1 MPSLTGNNNDDAI
14 VLPLLEEIT
23 GQKFNDDGTTVSK
36 DKINDTIANILN
48 SYGLKT
54 DEGFIEKMAK
64 LKIADKK
71 GGTIDLEE
79 LPSELRDAAF
89 LPVDTI
95 ADIALRQDLDL
106 VISQIPEWFTALQIT
121 RDAICEA
128 DVVDGT
134 MARDIR
140 FDRSKLDESEIDTV
154 ISKIEEVED
163 RLELH
168 SIIKNHVVFNT
179 LEYGEG
185 YVYCI
190 PYAKVFSDLYKYRL
204 SNKSNGD
211 NSALNYSTM
220 DTSSILHGFGY
231 GESAVEVSLTDTVIN
246 DATNNSPYK
255 KNRNGIYTE
264 SVVFSES
271 EIMDIEPM
279 FHAKA
284 FNEDGSENK
293 KYMQE
298 SDQRIINGINNIT
311 DNIRYIEKDI
321 ALPVIEESAHDLR
334 EVYKTKYHDTEHYV
348 QEVNNIF
355 EKVMHD
361 GIYMEADN
369 NNDPNNE
376 DDVSTIYGR
385 EFDNVKGIYLKILPA
400 TKLIPIRVDR
410 NIIGYYYIS
419 DMTRPE
425 ESGQRKNSGLTGY
438 TLRSPSVGYDTFS
451 PDRMFCEKL
460 ASKIINNFNLKF
472 MRDNIALHQQ
482 IVSILEAH
490 KFNDSMLR
498 FIFIPAE
505 HVIQCTINKDG
516 IGKGHSMLEPGL
528 VTARMYMFLKLYSI
542 LYQINNSTVR
552 VYNINMS
559 GLDKGYQ
566 DIINEAIRKFSSRRV
581 TVNDIFNYR
590 SSITKVSGYSELMM
604 PMGAGDKP
612 PITFDSIP
620 AAEAPINNDLLE
632 KLKNESI
639 NATPVPS
646 LMVQTGGESQIEF
659 AKETELANTR
669 FNSMIS
675 SYKIDLNRDIT
686 KLYRKI
692 LRWETDIEPSIL
704 KNLKYVL
711 RMPAAK
717 TLGVT
722 VEMVNNFNSLLE
734 VLIDTFLR
742 KDEAEDKDGKPTEV
756 VRQFKKLVLN
766 EYIPQID
773 IDHFDELVDQ
783 ARDAANTL
791 QMNQTNK
798 AENIIDSGLE
808 EAGAEEEG
816 F

>member
-1 MPSLTGNNNDDAI
+1 MNSDELIN
-14 VLPLLEEIT
+14 PLLKEIT
-23 GQKFNDDGTTVSK
+23 GQDPSDTGTDFSK
-36 DKINDTIANILN
+36 DKINDTISNILN
-48 SYGLKT
+48 DYGLRT
-54 DEGFIEKMAK
+54 DMGFVEKMAQLK
-64 LKIADKK
+64 LPDKK
-71 GGTIDLEE
+71 EGKFELDE

-89 LPVDTI
+89 LPVNTI

-140 FDRSKLDESEIDTV
+140 FDRTRLDENEIENV

-168 SIIKNHVVFNT
+168 SIIKNHIVFNT

-185 YVYCI
+185 YIYAI
-190 PYAKVFSDLYKYRL
+190 PYAKVFSDLYKYRM
-204 SNKSNGD
+204 SNKNNGD
-211 NSALNYSTM
+211 NAAVNYSSM
-220 DTSSILHGFGY
+220 DTSSLLHGFGY

-246 DATNNSPYK
+246 DSSQSSAYK
-255 KNRNGIYTE
+255 GGKGRVGVFTE
-264 SVVFSES
+264 A
-271 EIMDIEPM
+271 EIMEVEPM

-293 KYMQE
+293 KIMQE
-298 SDQRIINGINNIT
+298 TDTKIMDNIKCIT
-311 DNIRYIEKDI
+311 DNIRYVEKDI

-334 EVYKTKYHDTEHYV
+334 AVYNTKYHDVESYV
-348 QEVNNIF
+348 QEVDNVF
-355 EKVMHD
+355 ERAMNDPTNRV
-361 GIYMEADN
+361 YMEDGE
-369 NNDPNNE
+369 E
-376 DDVSTIYGR
+376 DKDKDENSDIGH
-385 EFDNVKGIYLKILPA
+385 EFENVKGIYLKILPA

-425 ESGQRKNSGLTGY
+425 EAGQRKNSGLTGY

-472 MRDNIALHQQ
+472 MKDNIALHQQ
-482 IVSILEAH
+482 IVSILESH
-490 KFNDSMLR
+490 KFNDAMLR

-559 GLDKGYQ
+559 GLDKNYQ
-566 DIINEAIRKFSSRRV
+566 DIINEAIRKFASRRV

-590 SSITKVSGYSELMM
+590 NSITKVSGYSELMM

-612 PITFDSIP
+612 PVTFETIP

-686 KLYRKI
+686 RLYRKI
-692 LRWETDIEPSIL
+692 LKWETDIDVAIL
-704 KNLKYVL
+704 KDLKYVL

-722 VEMVNNFNSLLE
+722 NEMVSNFNSLLD
-734 VLIDTFLR
+734 VLMAVFLT
-742 KDEAEDKDGKPTEV
+742 KNEAEDKDGNPTEMA
-756 VRQFKKLVLN
+756 RQFKKLVLH

-773 IDHFDELVDQ
+773 IDHFDDLVDQ
-783 ARDAANTL
+783 ARDLANTR
-791 QMNQTNK
+791 QMRETVNS
-798 AENIIDSGLE
+798 ENIINTGLA
-808 EAGAEEEG
+808 EAGEEEMM
-816 F
+816 

>member
-1 MPSLTGNNNDDAI
+1 MNNLDDLINPLMND
-14 VLPLLEEIT
+14 IT
-23 GQKFNDDGTTVSK
+23 GQNFDDDGVVVSK
-36 DKINDTIANILN
+36 DKINETIANILN
-48 SYGLKT
+48 EYGLKT
-54 DEGFIEKMAK
+54 DMSFIEKMAK
-64 LKIADKK
+64 LKLPAKSGDKF
-71 GGTIDLEE
+71 DLEE

-89 LPVDTI
+89 LPVDTV

-134 MARDIR
+134 MARDIK
-140 FDRSKLDESEIDTV
+140 FDRRNLEDNEIDNI
-154 ISKIEEVED
+154 ISKVEEVED

-246 DATNNSPYK
+246 DSTNKSMYK
-255 KNRNGIYTE
+255 KNKQGIYTE

-271 EIMDIEPM
+271 EIMEVEPM
-279 FHAKA
+279 FHAKV
-284 FNEDGSENK
+284 FNEDNTENK
-293 KYMQE
+293 QLTQE
-298 SDQRIINGINNIT
+298 SDQRIIDGINHIT

-334 EVYKTKYHDTEHYV
+334 MVYKTKYHDEEGFV

-355 EKVMHD
+355 KKVMND
-361 GIYMEADN
+361 AIYMEDGEEN
-369 NNDPNNE
+369 KDG
-376 DDVSTIYGR
+376 DFDGTSYGKDF
-385 EFDNVKGIYLKILPA
+385 ENVKGVYLKILPA

-425 ESGQRKNSGLTGY
+425 EAGQRKNSGLTGY

-472 MRDNIALHQQ
+472 MRDNIALHEQ
-482 IVSILEAH
+482 IVAILEAH

-559 GLDKGYQ
+559 GLDKNYQ
-566 DIINEAIRKFSSRRV
+566 DIINEAMRKFAARRV

-612 PITFDSIP
+612 PVTFDNIP
-620 AAEAPINNDLLE
+620 ASEAPINNDLLE

-639 NATPVPS
+639 NSTPVPS

-669 FNSMIS
+669 FNTMIS

-686 KLYRKI
+686 SLYRKI
-692 LRWETDIEPSIL
+692 LRWETDIDPAIL

-734 VLIDTFLR
+734 VLVDTFLR
-742 KDEAEDKDGKPTEV
+742 ADEVKDKDGNPTEM
-756 VRQFKKLVLN
+756 VRQFKKLVLH

-773 IDHFDELVDQ
+773 IDHFDDLVDQ
-783 ARDAANTL
+783 ARDATNTL
-791 QMNQTNK
+791 NLAETNK

-808 EAGAEEEG
+808 EAPEEV

>member
-1 MPSLTGNNNDDAI
+1 MNTDELLG
-14 VLPLLEEIT
+14 PLLKDVT
-23 GQKFNDDGTTVSK
+23 GQDIEDTIPVSK

-48 SYGLKT
+48 DYGLKT
-54 DEGFIEKMAK
+54 DMGFVEKMAK
-64 LKIADKK
+64 LKLPDSKDGK
-71 GGTIDLEE
+71 FEIDE

-89 LPVDTI
+89 LPVNTI

-140 FDRSKLDESEIDTV
+140 FDRTKLDENEIDNV
-154 ISKIEEVED
+154 ISKVEEVED

-168 SIIKNHVVFNT
+168 SIIKNHIVFNT

-185 YVYCI
+185 YIYAI

-204 SNKSNGD
+204 SNKNDGD
-211 NSALNYSTM
+211 NAAINYSSM

-246 DATNNSPYK
+246 DSVNRSTYK
-255 KNRNGIYTE
+255 GGKGRVGVFTE
-264 SVVFSES
+264 AEVIEV
-271 EIMDIEPM
+271 EPM
-279 FHAKA
+279 FHAKC
-284 FNEDGSENK
+284 FNEDGTENK
-293 KYMQE
+293 KLMQE
-298 SDQRIINGINNIT
+298 SDTRIADNINYIT
-311 DNIRYIEKDI
+311 DNIRYVERDI

-334 EVYKTKYHDTEHYV
+334 AVYKTKYNDTESYV
-348 QEVNNIF
+348 QEVDNIF
-355 EKVMHD
+355 ETVMNSKVF
-361 GIYMEADN
+361 MEAD
-369 NNDPNNE
+369 
-376 DDVSTIYGR
+376 DDNKKDDDNSDLGH
-385 EFDNVKGIYLKILPA
+385 EFENIKGIYLKILPA

-425 ESGQRKNSGLTGY
+425 EAGERKNSGLTGY

-490 KFNDSMLR
+490 KFNDAMLR
-498 FIFIPAE
+498 FIYIPAE

-559 GLDKGYQ
+559 GLDKDYQ
-566 DIINEAIRKFSSRRV
+566 GIINEAIRKFASRRV

-604 PMGAGDKP
+604 PMGAGGKP
-612 PITFDSIP
+612 PVTFETIP

-639 NATPVPS
+639 NSTPVPS

-692 LRWETDIEPSIL
+692 LKWETDIDPVIL
-704 KNLKYVL
+704 KDLKYVL
-711 RMPAAK
+711 RMPTNK

-722 VEMVNNFNSLLE
+722 VDMVNNFKSLLE
-734 VLIDTFLR
+734 VLIETFLT
-742 KDEAEDKDGKPTEV
+742 KNEAEDKDGNPTEV
-756 VRQFKKLVLN
+756 ARQFKKLVLH

-773 IDHFDELVDQ
+773 IDHFDDLVDQ
-783 ARDAANTL
+783 ARDAAN
-791 QMNQTNK
+791 MISMKQTAAN
-798 AENIIDSGLE
+798 ENILDSGLE
-808 EAGAEEEG
+808 EAPPEEEG

>member
-1 MPSLTGNNNDDAI
+1 MPMNMDDLI
-14 VLPLLEEIT
+14 NPLMHDIT
-23 GQKFNDDGTTVSK
+23 GQNYDEDGVVVSK
-36 DKINDTIANILN
+36 DKINETISNILN
-48 SYGLKT
+48 EYGLKT
-54 DEGFIEKMAK
+54 DMSFIEKMAK
-64 LKIADKK
+64 LKLPDKASGK
-71 GGTIDLEE
+71 LDLEE

-89 LPVDTI
+89 LPVDTV

-121 RDAICEA
+121 RDALCEA

-134 MARDIR
+134 MARDIK
-140 FDRSKLDESEIDTV
+140 FDRSNLEENEIDNV
-154 ISKIEEVED
+154 ISKVEEVED

-246 DATNNSPYK
+246 DSTNQSPYK
-255 KNRNGIYTE
+255 KNKQGVYTE
-264 SVVFSES
+264 SAVFSES
-271 EIMDIEPM
+271 EIMEIEPM
-279 FHAKA
+279 FHAKV

-293 KYMQE
+293 QLTQE
-298 SDQRIINGINNIT
+298 SDQKIINNVNYIT

-334 EVYKTKYHDTEHYV
+334 MVYKTKYHDEENYV

-355 EKVMHD
+355 KKVMNNA
-361 GIYMEADN
+361 IYMEDGEN
-369 NNDPNNE
+369 K
-376 DDVSTIYGR
+376 DDEYDGTSYGK
-385 EFDNVKGIYLKILPA
+385 EFENVKGIYLKILPA

-425 ESGQRKNSGLTGY
+425 EAGERKNSGLTGY

-559 GLDKGYQ
+559 GLDKNYQ
-566 DIINEAIRKFSSRRV
+566 DIINEAIRKFASRRV

-612 PITFDSIP
+612 PVTFETIP
-620 AAEAPINNDLLE
+620 AAEAPINNELLE

-639 NATPVPS
+639 NSTPVPS

-669 FNSMIS
+669 FNTMIS

-692 LRWETDIEPSIL
+692 LRWETDIDPVIL

-711 RMPAAK
+711 RMPTRK
-717 TLGVT
+717 TLDIT
-722 VEMVNNFNSLLE
+722 TEMVGNFNSLLE

-742 KDEAEDKDGKPTEV
+742 ADEVKDKDGNPTEV
-756 VRQFKKLVLN
+756 VRQFKKLVLH

-783 ARDAANTL
+783 ARDATNTL
-791 QMNQTNK
+791 NLAETNK

-808 EAGAEEEG
+808 EAPEEG

>member
-1 MPSLTGNNNDDAI
+1 MPMNNLDDLINPLMND
-14 VLPLLEEIT
+14 VT
-23 GQKFNDDGTTVSK
+23 GQNFDDDGVVVSK
-36 DKINDTIANILN
+36 DKINETIANILN
-48 SYGLKT
+48 EYGLKT
-54 DEGFIEKMAK
+54 DMSFIEKMAK
-64 LKIADKK
+64 LKLPAKSGDKF
-71 GGTIDLEE
+71 DLEE

-89 LPVDTI
+89 LPVDTV

-134 MARDIR
+134 MARDIK
-140 FDRSKLDESEIDTV
+140 FDRRNLEDNEIDNI
-154 ISKIEEVED
+154 ISKVEEVED

-246 DATNNSPYK
+246 DSTNKSMYK
-255 KNRNGIYTE
+255 KNKQGIYTE

-271 EIMDIEPM
+271 EIMEVEPM
-279 FHAKA
+279 FHAKV
-284 FNEDGSENK
+284 FNEDMSENK
-293 KYMQE
+293 QLTQE
-298 SDQRIINGINNIT
+298 SDQRIIDGINHIT

-334 EVYKTKYHDTEHYV
+334 IVYKTKYHDEEGFV

-355 EKVMHD
+355 KKVMNEA
-361 GIYMEADN
+361 IYMEDGEEN
-369 NNDPNNE
+369 K
-376 DDVSTIYGR
+376 DDDFDGTSYGKDF
-385 EFDNVKGIYLKILPA
+385 ENVKGVYLKILPA

-425 ESGQRKNSGLTGY
+425 EAGQRKNSGLTGY

-472 MRDNIALHQQ
+472 MRDNIALHEQ
-482 IVSILEAH
+482 IVAILEAH

-559 GLDKGYQ
+559 GLDKNYQ
-566 DIINEAIRKFSSRRV
+566 DIINEAMRKFAARRV

-612 PITFDSIP
+612 PVTFETIP

-639 NATPVPS
+639 NSTPVPS

-669 FNSMIS
+669 FNTMIS

-686 KLYRKI
+686 RLYRKI
-692 LRWETDIEPSIL
+692 LRWETDIDPSIL
-704 KNLKYVL
+704 KNLKYIL

-734 VLIDTFLR
+734 VLVDTFLR
-742 KDEAEDKDGKPTEV
+742 ADEVKDKDGNPTEM
-756 VRQFKKLVLN
+756 VRQFKKLVLH

-773 IDHFDELVDQ
+773 IDHFDDLVDQ
-783 ARDAANTL
+783 ARDATNTL
-791 QMNQTNK
+791 NLAETNK

-808 EAGAEEEG
+808 EAPEEA

>member
-1 MPSLTGNNNDDAI
+1 
-14 VLPLLEEIT
+14 
-23 GQKFNDDGTTVSK
+23 
-36 DKINDTIANILN
+36 
-48 SYGLKT
+48 
-54 DEGFIEKMAK
+54 
-64 LKIADKK
+64 
-71 GGTIDLEE
+71 
-79 LPSELRDAAF
+79 
-89 LPVDTI
+89 
-95 ADIALRQDLDL
+95 
-106 VISQIPEWFTALQIT
+106 
-121 RDAICEA
+121 
-128 DVVDGT
+128 

-140 FDRSKLDESEIDTV
+140 FDRTRLDENEIENV

-168 SIIKNHVVFNT
+168 SIIKNHIVFNT

-185 YVYCI
+185 YIYAI
-190 PYAKVFSDLYKYRL
+190 PYAKVFSDLYKYRM
-204 SNKSNGD
+204 SNKNNGD
-211 NSALNYSTM
+211 NAAVNYSSM
-220 DTSSILHGFGY
+220 DTSSLLHGFGY

-246 DATNNSPYK
+246 DSSQSSAYK
-255 KNRNGIYTE
+255 GGKGRVGVFTE
-264 SVVFSES
+264 A
-271 EIMDIEPM
+271 EIMEVEPM

-293 KYMQE
+293 KIMQE
-298 SDQRIINGINNIT
+298 TDTKIMDNIKCIT
-311 DNIRYIEKDI
+311 DNIRYVEKDI

-334 EVYKTKYHDTEHYV
+334 AVYNTKYHDVESYV
-348 QEVNNIF
+348 QEVDNVF
-355 EKVMHD
+355 ERAMNDPTNRV
-361 GIYMEADN
+361 YMEDGE
-369 NNDPNNE
+369 E
-376 DDVSTIYGR
+376 DKDKDENSDIGH
-385 EFDNVKGIYLKILPA
+385 EFENVKGIYLKILPA

-425 ESGQRKNSGLTGY
+425 EAGQRKNSGLTGY

-472 MRDNIALHQQ
+472 MKDNIALHQQ
-482 IVSILEAH
+482 IVSILESH
-490 KFNDSMLR
+490 KFNDAMLR

-559 GLDKGYQ
+559 GLDKNYQ
-566 DIINEAIRKFSSRRV
+566 DIINEAIRKFASRRV

-590 SSITKVSGYSELMM
+590 NSITKVSGYSELMM

-612 PITFDSIP
+612 PVTFETIP

-686 KLYRKI
+686 RLYRKI
-692 LRWETDIEPSIL
+692 LKWETDIDVAIL
-704 KNLKYVL
+704 KDLKYVL

-722 VEMVNNFNSLLE
+722 NEMVSNFNSLLD
-734 VLIDTFLR
+734 VLMAVFLT
-742 KDEAEDKDGKPTEV
+742 KNEAEDKDGNPTEMA
-756 VRQFKKLVLN
+756 RQFKKLVLH

-773 IDHFDELVDQ
+773 IDHFDDLVDQ
-783 ARDAANTL
+783 ARDLANTR
-791 QMNQTNK
+791 QMRETVNS
-798 AENIIDSGLE
+798 ENIINTGLA
-808 EAGAEEEG
+808 EAGEEEMM
-816 F
+816 

>member
-1 MPSLTGNNNDDAI
+1 MPMSPDELLG
-14 VLPLLEEIT
+14 PLLKDVT
-23 GQKFNDDGTTVSK
+23 GLDLEDGGTLVSK
-36 DKINDTIANILN
+36 DKINDTIANVLN
-48 SYGLKT
+48 EYGLKT
-54 DEGFIEKMAK
+54 DMSFVEKMAK
-64 LKIADKK
+64 LKLPDKK
-71 GGTIDLEE
+71 DGKFDLDE

-89 LPVDTI
+89 LPVNTI
-95 ADIALRQDLDL
+95 ADISLRQDLDL

-121 RDAICEA
+121 RDAICEV

-134 MARDIR
+134 MARDIK
-140 FDRSKLDESEIDTV
+140 FDRSQLEDSEIDNV
-154 ISKIEEVED
+154 ISKVEEVED
-163 RLELH
+163 RLDLH

-190 PYAKVFSDLYKYRL
+190 PYAKVFSDLYKYKT
-204 SNKSNGD
+204 SDKSNGS
-211 NSALNYSTM
+211 NSAINFSTM
-220 DTSSILHGFGY
+220 DTSSIMHGFGY
-231 GESAVEVSLTDTVIN
+231 GEAAVEISLTDTVVN
-246 DATNNSPYK
+246 DSDNNSPYK
-255 KNRNGIYTE
+255 KNGKKQGIYTE
-264 SVVFSES
+264 SAVFNES
-271 EIMDIEPM
+271 EIMEVEPM
-279 FHAKA
+279 FHAKV
-284 FNEDGSENK
+284 FNEDGSVNNQLT
-293 KYMQE
+293 QE
-298 SDQRIINGINNIT
+298 SDQKIINNINYIT

-321 ALPVIEESAHDLR
+321 ALPVIEESEHDLR
-334 EVYKTKYHDTEHYV
+334 MVYRTKYHDAADYV
-348 QEVNNIF
+348 QEVDNIF

-361 GIYMEADN
+361 KMYMEADN
-369 NNDPNNE
+369 DPNNK
-376 DDVSTIYGR
+376 DDEYDTTAYGK
-385 EFDNVKGIYLKILPA
+385 EFENVKGIYLKILPA

-425 ESGQRKNSGLTGY
+425 EAGERKNSGLTGY

-559 GLDKGYQ
+559 GLDKNYQ
-566 DIINEAIRKFSSRRV
+566 DIINEAIRKFAARRV

-612 PITFDSIP
+612 PVTFETIP

-639 NATPVPS
+639 NSTPVPS

-692 LRWETDIEPSIL
+692 LRWETDIDPVIL

-711 RMPAAK
+711 RIPARK
-717 TLGVT
+717 TLDVT
-722 VEMVNNFNSLLE
+722 VEMVNNFKSLLD
-734 VLIDTFLR
+734 VLIEVFIRQT
-742 KDEAEDKDGKPTEV
+742 EAEDKDGKPTEL
-756 VRQFKKLVLN
+756 VRQFKKLVLH

-773 IDHFDELVDQ
+773 IDHFDDLVDQ
-783 ARDAANTL
+783 ARDAANQL
-791 QMNQTNK
+791 MMKQTGM
-798 AENIIDSGLE
+798 AENILDTGLE
-808 EAGAEEEG
+808 EAGGEEG

>member
-1 MPSLTGNNNDDAI
+1 MINSSDELIA
-14 VLPLLEEIT
+14 PLLKDVT
-23 GQKFNDDGTTVSK
+23 GQDFEDTMEVSK

-48 SYGLKT
+48 DYGLKT
-54 DEGFIEKMAK
+54 DMGFVEKMAK
-64 LKIADKK
+64 LKLPDSKDGK
-71 GGTIDLEE
+71 FELDE

-89 LPVDTI
+89 LPVNTI

-134 MARDIR
+134 MARDIK
-140 FDRSKLDESEIDTV
+140 FDRTQLEENEIDNV
-154 ISKIEEVED
+154 ISKVEEVED

-168 SIIKNHVVFNT
+168 SIIKNHIVFNT

-185 YVYCI
+185 YIYAI
-190 PYAKVFSDLYKYRL
+190 PYAKVFSDLYKYRM
-204 SNKSNGD
+204 SNKNDNGD
-211 NSALNYSTM
+211 NAAINYSSM
-220 DTSSILHGFGY
+220 DTSSLLHGFGY
-231 GESAVEVSLTDTVIN
+231 GESAVEVSLSDTVIN
-246 DATNNSPYK
+246 DASHNSTYK
-255 KNRNGIYTE
+255 GGKRTGIFTE
-264 SVVFSES
+264 A
-271 EIMDIEPM
+271 EIMEVEPM
-279 FHAKA
+279 FHAKC
-284 FNEDGSENK
+284 FNEDGSENRK
-293 KYMQE
+293 LMQE
-298 SDQRIINGINNIT
+298 SDTKITDNINYIT
-311 DNIRYIEKDI
+311 DNIRYVEKDI

-334 EVYKTKYHDTEHYV
+334 AVYKTKYSDTESYV
-348 QEVNNIF
+348 QEVDNIF
-355 EKVMHD
+355 EKVMND
-361 GIYMEADN
+361 KVYMEAD
-369 NNDPNNE
+369 DDKKE
-376 DDVSTIYGR
+376 DDGLGH
-385 EFDNVKGIYLKILPA
+385 EFENIKGIYLKILPA

-425 ESGQRKNSGLTGY
+425 EAGQRKNSGLTGY

-482 IVSILEAH
+482 IVSILESH
-490 KFNDSMLR
+490 KFNDAMLR
-498 FIFIPAE
+498 FIYIPAE
-505 HVIQCTINKDG
+505 HVVQCTINKDG

-559 GLDKGYQ
+559 GLDKNYQ
-566 DIINEAIRKFSSRRV
+566 DIINEAIRKFASRRV

-612 PITFDSIP
+612 PITFDTIP
-620 AAEAPINNDLLE
+620 ASEAPINNDLLE

-639 NATPVPS
+639 NSTPVPS

-692 LRWETDIEPSIL
+692 LKWETDIDQAIL

-734 VLIDTFLR
+734 VLMETFLT
-742 KDEAEDKDGKPTEV
+742 KAEAEDKDGNMTETA
-756 VRQFKKLVLN
+756 RQFKKLVLH

-773 IDHFDELVDQ
+773 IDHFDDLVDQ
-783 ARDAANTL
+783 ARDEANKTS
-791 QMNQTNK
+791 MATTANS
-798 AENIIDSGLE
+798 ENILDTGLQE
-808 EAGAEEEG
+808 EGEEELM
-816 F
+816 

>member
-1 MPSLTGNNNDDAI
+1 MNNLDDLINPLMND
-14 VLPLLEEIT
+14 IT
-23 GQKFNDDGTTVSK
+23 GQNFDDDGVVVSK
-36 DKINDTIANILN
+36 DKINETIANILN
-48 SYGLKT
+48 EYGLKT
-54 DEGFIEKMAK
+54 DMSFIEKMAK
-64 LKIADKK
+64 LKLPAKSGDKF
-71 GGTIDLEE
+71 DLEE

-89 LPVDTI
+89 LPVDTV

-134 MARDIR
+134 MARDIK
-140 FDRSKLDESEIDTV
+140 FDRRNLEDNEIDNI
-154 ISKIEEVED
+154 ISKVEEVED

-246 DATNNSPYK
+246 DSTNKSMYK
-255 KNRNGIYTE
+255 KNKQGIYTE

-271 EIMDIEPM
+271 EIMEVEPM
-279 FHAKA
+279 FHAKV
-284 FNEDGSENK
+284 FNEDKTENK
-293 KYMQE
+293 QLTQE
-298 SDQRIINGINNIT
+298 SDQRIIDGINHIT

-334 EVYKTKYHDTEHYV
+334 IVYKTKYHDEEGFV

-355 EKVMHD
+355 KKVMNEA
-361 GIYMEADN
+361 IYMEDGEDN
-369 NNDPNNE
+369 K
-376 DDVSTIYGR
+376 DDDFDGTSYGKDF
-385 EFDNVKGIYLKILPA
+385 ENVKGVYLKILPA

-425 ESGQRKNSGLTGY
+425 EAGQRKNSGLTGY

-472 MRDNIALHQQ
+472 MRDNIALHEQ
-482 IVSILEAH
+482 IVAILEAH

-559 GLDKGYQ
+559 GLDKNYQ
-566 DIINEAIRKFSSRRV
+566 DIINEAMRKFAARRV

-612 PITFDSIP
+612 PVTFETIP

-639 NATPVPS
+639 NSTPVPS

-669 FNSMIS
+669 FNTMIS

-686 KLYRKI
+686 RLYRKI
-692 LRWETDIEPSIL
+692 LRWETDIDPAIL
-704 KNLKYVL
+704 KNLKYIL

-734 VLIDTFLR
+734 VLVDTFLR
-742 KDEAEDKDGKPTEV
+742 ADEVKDKDGNPTEM
-756 VRQFKKLVLN
+756 VRQFKKLVLH

-773 IDHFDELVDQ
+773 IDHFDDLVDQ
-783 ARDAANTL
+783 ARDATNTL
-791 QMNQTNK
+791 NLAETNK

-808 EAGAEEEG
+808 EAPEEV

>member
-1 MPSLTGNNNDDAI
+1 MPMNNLDDLINPLMND
-14 VLPLLEEIT
+14 IT
-23 GQKFNDDGTTVSK
+23 GQNFDDDGVVVSK
-36 DKINDTIANILN
+36 DKINETIANILN
-48 SYGLKT
+48 EYGLKT
-54 DEGFIEKMAK
+54 DMSFIEKMAK
-64 LKIADKK
+64 LKLPAKSGDKF
-71 GGTIDLEE
+71 DLEE

-89 LPVDTI
+89 LPVDTV

-134 MARDIR
+134 MARDIK
-140 FDRSKLDESEIDTV
+140 FDRRNLEDNEIDNI
-154 ISKIEEVED
+154 ISKVEEVED

-246 DATNNSPYK
+246 DSTNKSMYK
-255 KNRNGIYTE
+255 KNKQGIYAE

-271 EIMDIEPM
+271 EIMEVEPM
-279 FHAKA
+279 FHAKV
-284 FNEDGSENK
+284 FNEDKTENK
-293 KYMQE
+293 QLTQE
-298 SDQRIINGINNIT
+298 SDQRIIDGINHIT

-334 EVYKTKYHDTEHYV
+334 MVYKTKYHDEEGFV

-355 EKVMHD
+355 KKVMND
-361 GIYMEADN
+361 AIYMEDGEEN
-369 NNDPNNE
+369 KDG
-376 DDVSTIYGR
+376 DFDGTSYGKDF
-385 EFDNVKGIYLKILPA
+385 ENVKGVYLKILPA

-425 ESGQRKNSGLTGY
+425 EAGQRKNSGLTGY

-472 MRDNIALHQQ
+472 MRDNIALHEQ
-482 IVSILEAH
+482 IVAILEAH

-559 GLDKGYQ
+559 GLDKNYQ
-566 DIINEAIRKFSSRRV
+566 DIINEAMRKFAARRV

-612 PITFDSIP
+612 PVTFDNIP
-620 AAEAPINNDLLE
+620 ASEAPINNDLLE

-639 NATPVPS
+639 NSTPVPS

-669 FNSMIS
+669 FNTMIS

-686 KLYRKI
+686 RLYRKI
-692 LRWETDIEPSIL
+692 LRWETDIDPAIL
-704 KNLKYVL
+704 KNLKYIL

-734 VLIDTFLR
+734 VLVDTFLR
-742 KDEAEDKDGKPTEV
+742 ADEVKDKDGNPTEM
-756 VRQFKKLVLN
+756 VRQFKKLVLH

-773 IDHFDELVDQ
+773 IDHFDDLVDQ
-783 ARDAANTL
+783 ARDATNTL
-791 QMNQTNK
+791 NLAETNK

-808 EAGAEEEG
+808 EAPEEA

>member
-1 MPSLTGNNNDDAI
+1 MPQINSSDELIA
-14 VLPLLEEIT
+14 PLLKDVT
-23 GQKFNDDGTTVSK
+23 GQDFEDTMEVSK

-48 SYGLKT
+48 DYGLKT
-54 DEGFIEKMAK
+54 DMGFVEKMAK
-64 LKIADKK
+64 LKLPDSKDGK
-71 GGTIDLEE
+71 FELDE

-89 LPVDTI
+89 LPVNTI

-134 MARDIR
+134 MARDIK
-140 FDRSKLDESEIDTV
+140 FDRTKLEENEIDNV
-154 ISKIEEVED
+154 ISKVEEVED

-168 SIIKNHVVFNT
+168 SIIKNHIVFNT

-185 YVYCI
+185 YIYAI
-190 PYAKVFSDLYKYRL
+190 PYAKVFSDLYKYRM
-204 SNKSNGD
+204 SNKNNGD
-211 NSALNYSTM
+211 NSAINYSSM
-220 DTSSILHGFGY
+220 DTSSLLHGFGY
-231 GESAVEVSLTDTVIN
+231 GESAVEVSLSDTVIN
-246 DATNNSPYK
+246 DSSHGSSYK
-255 KNRNGIYTE
+255 GGKGRVGVFTE
-264 SVVFSES
+264 AEVMEV
-271 EIMDIEPM
+271 EPM
-279 FHAKA
+279 FHAKC
-284 FNEDGSENK
+284 FNEDGTENK
-293 KYMQE
+293 KLMQE
-298 SDQRIINGINNIT
+298 SDTRITENINYIT
-311 DNIRYIEKDI
+311 DNIRYVEKDI

-334 EVYKTKYHDTEHYV
+334 AVYKTKYSDTEAYV
-348 QEVNNIF
+348 QEVDNIF
-355 EKVMHD
+355 EKVMNDHV
-361 GIYMEADN
+361 YMEADN
-369 NNDPNNE
+369 DNKNDDNQ
-376 DDVSTIYGR
+376 DLGH
-385 EFDNVKGIYLKILPA
+385 EFENIKGIYLKILPA

-425 ESGQRKNSGLTGY
+425 EAGQRKNSGLTGY
-438 TLRSPSVGYDTFS
+438 TLRSSSVGYDTFS

-482 IVSILEAH
+482 IVSILESH
-490 KFNDSMLR
+490 KFNDAMLR

-559 GLDKGYQ
+559 GLDKNYQ
-566 DIINEAIRKFSSRRV
+566 DIINEAIRKFASRRV

-612 PITFDSIP
+612 PITFDTIP
-620 AAEAPINNDLLE
+620 ASEAPINNDLLE

-639 NATPVPS
+639 NSTPVPS

-686 KLYRKI
+686 RLYRKI
-692 LRWETDIEPSIL
+692 LKWETDIDPAIL
-704 KNLKYVL
+704 KGLKYVL

-722 VEMVNNFNSLLE
+722 VEMVSNFKSLLE
-734 VLIDTFLR
+734 VLMETFLT
-742 KDEAEDKDGKPTEV
+742 KAEADDKDGNPTETA
-756 VRQFKKLVLN
+756 RQFKKLVLH

-773 IDHFDELVDQ
+773 IDHFDDLVDQ
-783 ARDAANTL
+783 ARDEA
-791 QMNQTNK
+791 NK
-798 AENIIDSGLE
+798 AQMSSTAISENIINTGLE
-808 EAGAEEEG
+808 EEGEEEELM
-816 F
+816 

>member
-1 MPSLTGNNNDDAI
+1 MPMNTDELLG
-14 VLPLLEEIT
+14 PLLKDVT
-23 GQKFNDDGTTVSK
+23 GQDIEDTIPVSK

-48 SYGLKT
+48 DYGLKT
-54 DEGFIEKMAK
+54 DMGFVEKMAK
-64 LKIADKK
+64 LKLPDSKDGK
-71 GGTIDLEE
+71 FEIDE

-89 LPVDTI
+89 LPVNTI

-140 FDRSKLDESEIDTV
+140 FDRTKLDENEIDNV
-154 ISKIEEVED
+154 ISKVEEVED

-168 SIIKNHVVFNT
+168 SIIKNHIVFNT

-185 YVYCI
+185 YIYAI

-204 SNKSNGD
+204 SNKNDGD
-211 NSALNYSTM
+211 NAAINYSSM

-246 DATNNSPYK
+246 DSVNRSTYK
-255 KNRNGIYTE
+255 GGKGRVGVFTE
-264 SVVFSES
+264 AEVMEV
-271 EIMDIEPM
+271 EPM
-279 FHAKA
+279 FHAKC
-284 FNEDGSENK
+284 FNEDGTENK
-293 KYMQE
+293 KLMQE
-298 SDQRIINGINNIT
+298 SDTRIADNINYIT
-311 DNIRYIEKDI
+311 DNIRYVERDI

-334 EVYKTKYHDTEHYV
+334 AVYKTKYNDTESYV
-348 QEVNNIF
+348 QEVDNIF
-355 EKVMHD
+355 ETVMNSKVF
-361 GIYMEADN
+361 MEAD
-369 NNDPNNE
+369 
-376 DDVSTIYGR
+376 DDNKKDDDNSDLGH
-385 EFDNVKGIYLKILPA
+385 EFENIKGIYLKILPA

-425 ESGQRKNSGLTGY
+425 EAGERKNSGLTGY

-490 KFNDSMLR
+490 KFNDAMLR
-498 FIFIPAE
+498 FIYIPAE

-559 GLDKGYQ
+559 GLDKDYQ
-566 DIINEAIRKFSSRRV
+566 GIINEAIRKFASRRV

-604 PMGAGDKP
+604 PMGAGGKP
-612 PITFDSIP
+612 PVTFETIP

-639 NATPVPS
+639 NSTPVPS

-692 LRWETDIEPSIL
+692 LKWETDIDPVIL
-704 KNLKYVL
+704 KDLKYVL
-711 RMPAAK
+711 RMPTNK

-722 VEMVNNFNSLLE
+722 VDMVNNFKSLLE
-734 VLIDTFLR
+734 VLIETFLT
-742 KDEAEDKDGKPTEV
+742 KNEAEDKDGNPTEV
-756 VRQFKKLVLN
+756 ARQFKKLVLH

-773 IDHFDELVDQ
+773 IDHFDDLVDQ
-783 ARDAANTL
+783 ARDAAN
-791 QMNQTNK
+791 MISMKQTAAN
-798 AENIIDSGLE
+798 ENILDSGLE
-808 EAGAEEEG
+808 EAPPEEEG

>member
-1 MPSLTGNNNDDAI
+1 MPDSMDNIIT
-14 VLPLLEEIT
+14 PLLKEVT
-23 GQKFNDDGTTVSK
+23 GQEYNDDGTNVSK
-36 DKINDTIANILN
+36 DKINETIANILN
-48 SYGLKT
+48 DYGLKT
-54 DEGFIEKMAK
+54 DMGFIEKMAK
-64 LKIADKK
+64 LKLPDKK
-71 GGTIDLEE
+71 DGKLDLDE

-89 LPVDTI
+89 LPVDTV

-134 MARDIR
+134 MARDIK
-140 FDRSKLDESEIDTV
+140 FDRSQLDENEIDNV
-154 ISKIEEVED
+154 ISKVEEVED

-190 PYAKVFSDLYKYRL
+190 PYAKVFSDLYKYKT
-204 SNKSNGD
+204 SKDTKGN
-211 NSALNYSTM
+211 NSAINFSTM

-231 GESAVEVSLTDTVIN
+231 GESAVEISLTDTVVN
-246 DATNNSPYK
+246 DSTNNNSPYK
-255 KNRNGIYTE
+255 KNKQGIYTE
-264 SVVFSES
+264 SAVFSEA

-293 KYMQE
+293 TVMQE
-298 SDQRIINGINNIT
+298 CDQKIINNINYIT

-334 EVYKTKYHDTEHYV
+334 MVYKTKYNDREDYI
-348 QEVNNIF
+348 QEVNDIF
-355 EKVMHD
+355 KNVMNNPSM
-361 GIYMEADN
+361 YMEDG
-369 NNDPNNE
+369 E
-376 DDVSTIYGR
+376 DKDD
-385 EFDNVKGIYLKILPA
+385 EFDNTTYGKEFEGVKGVYLKILPA

-425 ESGQRKNSGLTGY
+425 EAGQRKNSGLTGY

-566 DIINEAIRKFSSRRV
+566 DIINEAVRKFASRRV

-639 NATPVPS
+639 NSTPVPS

-692 LRWETDIEPSIL
+692 LRWETDIDPSIL

-734 VLIDTFLR
+734 VLMDTFLHQEEI
-742 KDEAEDKDGKPTEV
+742 KDKDGNPTETA
-756 VRQFKKLVLN
+756 RQFKKLVLH

-773 IDHFDELVDQ
+773 IDHFDDLVDQ
-783 ARDAANTL
+783 ARNEANTL
-791 QMNQTNK
+791 QMSQTNQ

-808 EAGAEEEG
+808 EATEET

>member
-1 MPSLTGNNNDDAI
+1 MPMSPDELLG
-14 VLPLLEEIT
+14 PLLKDVT
-23 GQKFNDDGTTVSK
+23 GLDLEDGGTLVSK
-36 DKINDTIANILN
+36 DKINDTIANVLN
-48 SYGLKT
+48 EYGLKT
-54 DEGFIEKMAK
+54 DMSFVEKMAK
-64 LKIADKK
+64 LKLPDKK
-71 GGTIDLEE
+71 DGKFDLDE

-89 LPVDTI
+89 LPVNTI
-95 ADIALRQDLDL
+95 ADISLRQDLDL

-121 RDAICEA
+121 RDAICEV

-134 MARDIR
+134 MARDIK
-140 FDRSKLDESEIDTV
+140 FDRSQLEDSEIDNV
-154 ISKIEEVED
+154 ISKVEEVED
-163 RLELH
+163 RLDLH

-190 PYAKVFSDLYKYRL
+190 PYAKVFSDLYKYKT
-204 SNKSNGD
+204 SDKSNGN
-211 NSALNYSTM
+211 NSALNFSTM
-220 DTSSILHGFGY
+220 DTSSIMHGFGY
-231 GESAVEVSLTDTVIN
+231 GEAAVEISLTDTVVN
-246 DATNNSPYK
+246 DSDNNSPYK
-255 KNRNGIYTE
+255 KNGKKQGIYTE
-264 SVVFSES
+264 SAVFNES
-271 EIMDIEPM
+271 EIMEVEPM
-279 FHAKA
+279 FHAKV
-284 FNEDGSENK
+284 FNEDGSVNNQLT
-293 KYMQE
+293 QE
-298 SDQRIINGINNIT
+298 SDQKIINNINYIT

-321 ALPVIEESAHDLR
+321 ALPVIEESEHDLR
-334 EVYKTKYHDTEHYV
+334 MVYRTKYHDAADYV
-348 QEVNNIF
+348 QEVDNIF

-361 GIYMEADN
+361 KMYMEADN
-369 NNDPNNE
+369 DPNNK
-376 DDVSTIYGR
+376 DDEYDTTAYGK
-385 EFDNVKGIYLKILPA
+385 EFENVKGIYLKILPA

-425 ESGQRKNSGLTGY
+425 EAGERKNSGLTGY

-559 GLDKGYQ
+559 GLDKNYQ
-566 DIINEAIRKFSSRRV
+566 DIINEAIRKFAARRV

-612 PITFDSIP
+612 PVTFETIP

-639 NATPVPS
+639 NSTPVPS

-692 LRWETDIEPSIL
+692 LRWETDIDPVIL

-711 RMPAAK
+711 RIPARK
-717 TLGVT
+717 TLDVT
-722 VEMVNNFNSLLE
+722 VEMVNNFKSLLD
-734 VLIDTFLR
+734 VLIEVFIRQT
-742 KDEAEDKDGKPTEV
+742 EAEDKDGKPTEL
-756 VRQFKKLVLN
+756 VRQFKKLVLH

-773 IDHFDELVDQ
+773 IDHFDDLVDQ
-783 ARDAANTL
+783 ARDAANQL
-791 QMNQTNK
+791 MMKQTGM
-798 AENIIDSGLE
+798 AENILDTGLE
-808 EAGAEEEG
+808 EAGGEEG

>member
-1 MPSLTGNNNDDAI
+1 MPMNLDDLI
-14 VLPLLEEIT
+14 NPLMHDVT
-23 GQKFNDDGTTVSK
+23 GQNYDDEGVVVSK
-36 DKINDTIANILN
+36 DKINETIANILN
-48 SYGLKT
+48 EYGLKT
-54 DEGFIEKMAK
+54 DMSFIEKMAK
-64 LKIADKK
+64 LKLPAKAGDKF
-71 GGTIDLEE
+71 DLEE

-89 LPVDTI
+89 LPVDTV

-134 MARDIR
+134 MARDIK
-140 FDRSKLDESEIDTV
+140 FDRRNLEDNEIDNI
-154 ISKIEEVED
+154 ISKVEEVED

-204 SNKSNGD
+204 SNKSDGD

-246 DATNNSPYK
+246 DSTNKSMYK
-255 KNRNGIYTE
+255 KGKQGIYTE

-271 EIMDIEPM
+271 EIMEIEPM
-279 FHAKA
+279 FHAKV
-284 FNEDGSENK
+284 FNKDMSENK
-293 KYMQE
+293 QLTQE
-298 SDQRIINGINNIT
+298 SDQRIIDGINHIT

-334 EVYKTKYHDTEHYV
+334 IVYKTKYHDEEGFV

-355 EKVMHD
+355 KKVMNEA
-361 GIYMEADN
+361 IYMEDGEN
-369 NNDPNNE
+369 KE
-376 DDVSTIYGR
+376 DDDF
-385 EFDNVKGIYLKILPA
+385 ENVKGVYLKILPA

-425 ESGQRKNSGLTGY
+425 EAGQRKNSGLTGY

-472 MRDNIALHQQ
+472 MRDNIALHEQ
-482 IVSILEAH
+482 IVAILEAH

-559 GLDKGYQ
+559 GLDKNYQ
-566 DIINEAIRKFSSRRV
+566 DIINEAMRKFAARRV

-612 PITFDSIP
+612 PVTFETIP

-639 NATPVPS
+639 NSTPVPS

-669 FNSMIS
+669 FNTMIS

-686 KLYRKI
+686 RLYRKI
-692 LRWETDIEPSIL
+692 LRWETDIDPSIL
-704 KNLKYVL
+704 KKLKYVL

-734 VLIDTFLR
+734 VLVDTFL
-742 KDEAEDKDGKPTEV
+742 KADEVKDKDGNPTEV
-756 VRQFKKLVLN
+756 VRQFKKLVLH

-773 IDHFDELVDQ
+773 IDHFDDLVDQ
-783 ARDAANTL
+783 ARDATNTL
-791 QMNQTNK
+791 NLAETNK

-808 EAGAEEEG
+808 AAPEEEV